1 MKLKPETLAA
11 HRSRHAR
18 TPRYH
23 QPEPITERLRAI
35 SGTPD
40 IPDTA
45 DERDQLELFPLTDD
59 GCNCADCERRI
70 ASRG

>member
-1 MKLKPETLAA
+1 MKLKPETIAA
-11 HRSRHAR
+11 NRDRHQR
-18 TPRYH
+18 NPRVY

-40 IPDTA
+40 VPNKPD
-45 DERDQLELFPLTDD
+45 DEQRKLFPLVDD
-59 GCNCADCERRI
+59 GCNCSDCERRI